1 MTSLDRFTIELRRLY
16 SFERELVSALDG
28 LATDV
33 AVDALDDLDGTGCR
47 QRLQELVETH
57 SEETATHR
65 DRLED
70 VFEAI
75 GEDPDT
81 RSVPELEGWVFDKEQ
96 FNNIA
101 LNDEL
106 RPLYYLIAAKKL
118 EEIERSA
125 YELALA
131 LAERLEEEGDVSGVV
146 DPLTENAGDERAM
159 LEDLDALSD
168 SEAVSDLLEAT
179 QVSPVD
185 RSELD
190 RDGVNVE
197 TIEDLFLYQLQNV
210 YYVERTLADRL
221 EEIAAEADDDGLE
234 EAFDAYAEQTR
245 THVDRLEG
253 VFDTIGPR
261 ARSSKNRTLEGL
273 LASRAERRELL
284 DEGTDTL
291 DLETGV
297 TVGRVE
303 IRSYEELLAL
313 ADRIGYPDDVLDAL
327 ETTLEEERET
337 LERLEGAFE
346 DRIGVSPTG
355 TDE

>member
-1 MTSLDRFTIELRRLY
+1 MTSLDGFTIELRRLY

-47 QRLQELVETH
+47 QRLRELVETH
-57 SEETATHR
+57 REETVTHR

-75 GEDPDT
+75 GEDPET
-81 RSVPELEGWVFDKEQ
+81 RPVPELEGWVFDKEQ
-96 FNNIA
+96 FNNIV

-106 RPLYYLIAAKKL
+106 RPLYYLTAAKKL

-131 LAERLEEEGDVSGVV
+131 LAEHLEEEGDVSGVV

-168 SEAVSDLLEAT
+168 SESVSELLEAT

-221 EEIAAEADDDGLE
+221 EEIGSEADDEGLE
-234 EAFDAYAEQTR
+234 EAFDAYAEQAR
-245 THVDRLEG
+245 THVDRLED
-253 VFDTIGPR
+253 VFETVGPR
-261 ARSSKNRTLEGL
+261 ATSSKNRTLEGL

-284 DEGTDTL
+284 GEGTDIL

-297 TVGRVE
+297 AVERVE

-313 ADRIGYPDDVLDAL
+313 AERIGYPDDVRDAL

-337 LERLEGAFE
+337 LEGLEEAFE
-346 DRIGVSPTG
+346 DRIEESSAG
-355 TDE
+355 TVE